1 MEAYPTYP
9 PYPDSG
15 NSSPRSREIDFDAT
29 PWDDQQQQP
38 PGGGGGSYK
47 AKFMCSYGGK
57 IHPRPHD
64 NQLSYIGGET
74 KILSVDRH
82 IKLSSFLSK
91 LSTLCD
97 LPDGVSFKYQLPGE
111 DLDALISVTTD
122 DDLEHMMHEY
132 DRLYRACSRPARM
145 RLFLFP
151 FPVHSPHHSPAA
163 AAAAATFG
171 SADSKSDRERFVE
184 ALNSGPS
191 VQEPAKPPPN
201 NVDFLF
207 GLDKGVVAGA
217 PPAVAAAVADPVVAA
232 AVQEGR
238 VGIPR
243 DERVVAPDHGVNP
256 LEIQRQL
263 QELQRLQISCGGGQG
278 QEAAM
283 YRRKSDENMGNA
295 GGYGADNYYLQK
307 LAQEKTQQMTI
318 PAGVPPPATAPQ
330 GYWQAEKQPSGGFTA
345 AVTGP
350 PEQPMYMIPAPG
362 TIYHA
367 PPQMMRQVAPG
378 QGYYTVPQ
386 RVSPD
391 VYRDQPVYNVVHPP
405 SQAPPLSAAAP
416 PALPPHTQL
425 PRVAGISPEGH
436 VGAMRHSG
444 GGGGGGA
451 DTMAYTQLPYD
462 SAGRQV
468 FYTAAGG
475 MVVPPPQYQGMAA
488 VSADMRQGGG
498 AVLNQDG
505 KVVAAKVSQGSL

>member
-29 PWDDQQQQP
+29 PWDDQQQP
-38 PGGGGGSYK
+38 PNSGSYK
-47 AKFMCSYGGK
+47 ARFMCSYGGK

-91 LSTLCD
+91 LSSLCD

-132 DRLYRACSRPARM
+132 DRLYRACAKPARM
-145 RLFLFP
+145 RLFLFADP
-151 FPVHSPHHSPAA
+151 NSPHPP
-163 AAAAATFG
+163 TFA
-171 SADSKSDRERFVE
+171 SADAKSDRDRFVD

-191 VQEPAKPPPN
+191 VQEPAKPPPA

-207 GLDKGVVAGA
+207 GLEKGVVAEA
-217 PPAVAAAVADPVVAA
+217 PPGVAVAAAVADPVVATA

-243 DERVVAPDHGVNP
+243 DERVVASDHGVNP

-263 QELQRLQISCGGGQG
+263 HELQRLQISCGGGQG

-283 YRRKSDENMGNA
+283 YRRKSDDNMGNA

-318 PAGVPPPATAPQ
+318 PAGVAPAATAPP
-330 GYWQAEKQPSGGFTA
+330 GYWQAEKQIPSCGFPA
-345 AVTGP
+345 AVTGQ
-350 PEQPMYMIPAPG
+350 PEQQMYMIPAPG

-367 PPQMMRQVAPG
+367 APPQMMRQVAAG
-378 QGYYTVPQ
+378 QGYYTLPQ
-386 RVSPD
+386 RVSHD
-391 VYRDQPVYNVVHPP
+391 AYRDQPVYNVVHPP
-405 SQAPPLSAAAP
+405 SQAPPLTAAAP
-416 PALPPHTQL
+416 PALPPQNQL
-425 PRVAGISPEGH
+425 PRVAGASTEGFG
-436 VGAMRHSG
+436 VGAMRHG
-444 GGGGGGA
+444 GGGGSGVA
-451 DTMAYTQLPYD
+451 ETVAYAHLPYD
-462 SAGRQV
+462 GGVGRQV

-488 VSADMRQGGG
+488 ASADMRQGGG
-498 AVLNQDG
+498 AVFNQEG

>member
-1 MEAYPTYP
+1 METYP
-9 PYPDSG
+9 PYPSYPDSG
-15 NSSPRSREIDFDAT
+15 NSSPRSREIDFDAA
-29 PWDDQQQQP
+29 PWDDQQP
-38 PGGGGGSYK
+38 NSGGGGGGGGGGGSYK
-47 AKFMCSYGGK
+47 VKFMCSYGGK

-91 LSTLCD
+91 LSSLCD

-151 FPVHSPHHSPAA
+151 VHPQPPPAAPAA
-163 AAAAATFG
+163 AA
-171 SADSKSDRERFVE
+171 DPKSDRERFVE
-184 ALNSGPS
+184 ALNSGPA
-191 VQEPAKPPPN
+191 VQEPAKPPPS

-217 PPAVAAAVADPVVAA
+217 PPAVAAAVPDPVVA

-263 QELQRLQISCGGGQG
+263 QELQRMQISCGGGQA
-278 QEAAM
+278 QDAAM
-283 YRRKSDENMGNA
+283 YRRKSDENVGNA

-307 LAQEKTQQMTI
+307 LAQEKTQQMAI
-318 PAGVPPPATAPQ
+318 PAAVPHAATAPP
-330 GYWQAEKQPSGGFTA
+330 GYWQQEKQPSGGFTA

-350 PEQPMYMIPAPG
+350 PEQPMYMIPGPAPG

-367 PPQMMRQVAPG
+367 PPQMMRQMAAG
-378 QGYYTVPQ
+378 QGYYTLPQ

-416 PALPPHTQL
+416 PSLPPQTQL
-425 PRVAGISPEGH
+425 HRVAAASSEGLG
-436 VGAMRHSG
+436 VGAMRH

-451 DTMAYTQLPYD
+451 DTVAYAQLPYD
-462 SAGRQV
+462 SGVGRQV

-475 MVVPPPQYQGMAA
+475 MVVPPPPQYQGMAA
-488 VSADMRQGGG
+488 VSASDMRQGGG
-498 AVLNQDG
+498 AVLNQEG
-505 KVVAAKVSQGSL
+505 KVIGTKVSQGSL